1 MSVGVLTPEQL
12 DALLRE
18 PIVARL
24 ATTTDEGYP
33 YIVPVW
39 TEWDGE
45 AAWLVIRAKAE
56 FARHLVARPKVA
68 LSIVRPDDPDT
79 RALILG
85 RAEVLEGPGPLEGRT
100 LDIAERMGRRYE
112 GEAGQAYVE
121 ESRDWPRLLVRIVP
135 EQIVSWTGGDWH
147 LRYR

>member
-1 MSVGVLTPEQL
+1 MTGGALTHEQL
-12 DALLRE
+12 DALLRA

-24 ATTTDEGYP
+24 ATTTDDGYP

-45 AAWLVIRAKAE
+45 AAWLVIRAKSK

-68 LSIVRPDDPDT
+68 LSIVRPDNPDT

-85 RAEVLEGPGPLEGRT
+85 RAEVVEGPGPLVGRT
-100 LDIAERMGRRYE
+100 LEVARRMSHRYE
-112 GEAGQAYVE
+112 GESGLAYVE
-121 ESRDWPRLLVRIVP
+121 VSRDWPRLLVRIVP
-135 EQIVSWTGGDWH
+135 EGIVSWATGDWH
-147 LRYR
+147 PRYR